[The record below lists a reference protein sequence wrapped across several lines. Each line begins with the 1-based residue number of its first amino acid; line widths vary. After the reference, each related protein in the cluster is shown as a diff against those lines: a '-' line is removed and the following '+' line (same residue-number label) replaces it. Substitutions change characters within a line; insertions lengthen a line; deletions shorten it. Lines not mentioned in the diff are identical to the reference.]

1 MFVSRLID
9 NSDFQ
14 LFHVTQQN
22 LNKWLGILSPIQHR
36 PVEPLEFLLFFVQ
49 TIRHA
54 LQIRALL
61 TQRIAPA
68 SAREFEEVIVI
79 KLNGWLLIAIGVT
92 NTAPLNLHDV
102 TFEDSHGAL
111 QFYQTRASF
120 GKNGLLIGHAADQ
133 LRSHKSDDRKNEQG
147 NENFDQGKAAKLMVV
162 DTSQD
167 QNRPRNAA
175 W

>member
-54 LQIRALL
+54 VQIRALL

-92 NTAPLNLHDV
+92 NSAPVYLHDV
-102 TFEDSHGAL
+102 TFEDRHGTL
-111 QFYQTRASF
+111 QFDQTRASF
-120 GKNGLLIGHAADQ
+120 
-133 LRSHKSDDRKNEQG
+133 
-147 NENFDQGKAAKLMVV
+147 
-162 DTSQD
+162 
-167 QNRPRNAA
+167 
-175 W
+175 